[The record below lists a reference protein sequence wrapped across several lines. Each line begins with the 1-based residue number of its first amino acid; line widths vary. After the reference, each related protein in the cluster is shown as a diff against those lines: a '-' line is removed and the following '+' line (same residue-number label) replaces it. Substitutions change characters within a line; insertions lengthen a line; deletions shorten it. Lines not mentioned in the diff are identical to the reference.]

1 MTDKNTALVPEEGW
15 HCLHLFYRIEHG
27 QWQLLNREEQNAA
40 KTNLTKLVQEIRAM
54 DQTQLLTLSVVTPK
68 ADLAFMLITPDLQSA
83 NKIDKQLSLSL
94 GPDVLTPV
102 YSYLS
107 LTEESEYITTEEE
120 YQNTLDSE
128 TRTNPAKLE
137 QALAAFRE
145 RIKHYRQERVYP
157 TLPDWPIVCFYN
169 MSKRRGEE
177 RNWYALPYD
186 ERRRLMKG
194 HASVGREFAG
204 KVKQLITGSTGLD
217 DAEWGVTLFARDT
230 FQIKKIVYQMR
241 FDPVS
246 AEYADFGEFFIAI
259 QLPLDELFRRLQ
271 L

>member
-1 MTDKNTALVPEEGW
+1 MTDKNTALIPEEGW
-15 HCLHLFYRIEHG
+15 HCLHLFYRIEYG
-27 QWQLLNREEQNAA
+27 QWHLLSQEDQNAA
-40 KTNLTKLVQEIRAM
+40 KTNLSSLVQEVRTIAS
-54 DQTQLLTLSVVTPK
+54 TQLLALSMITPK
-68 ADLAFMLITPDLQSA
+68 ADLGFMLITPGLHNA
-83 NKIDKQLSLSL
+83 NKIEKQLSLSL

-120 YQNTLDSE
+120 YEQTLDSK
-128 TRTNPAKLE
+128 TRKDPAKLNE
-137 QALAAFRE
+137 ALAAFRE
-145 RIKHYRQERVYP
+145 RMKHYRQERVYP
-157 TLPDWPIVCFYN
+157 TLPDWPVVCFYD
-169 MSKRRGEE
+169 MSKRRGEQ

-186 ERRRLMKG
+186 ERRKLMKG
-194 HASVGREFAG
+194 HAAVGREFAG

-230 FQIKKIVYQMR
+230 FQIKAIVYKMR

-246 AEYADFGEFFIAI
+246 AEYADFGEFYTGI
-259 QLPLDELFRRLQ
+259 QLPLGELFRRLQ